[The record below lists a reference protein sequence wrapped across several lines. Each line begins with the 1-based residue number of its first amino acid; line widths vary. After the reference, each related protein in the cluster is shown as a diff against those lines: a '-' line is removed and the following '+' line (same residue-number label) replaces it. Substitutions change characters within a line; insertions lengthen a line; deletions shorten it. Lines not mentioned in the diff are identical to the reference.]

1 MAAEYTFTYGVLKKG
16 MGLCHGT
23 TSNIYMIL
31 YHYETTLD
39 SKWARYAYEMHK
51 VALDTPTLTDPDHMV
66 SYDCTGN
73 YDAFIDSVASAI
85 GGYSDFL
92 ANLEKP

>member
-1 MAAEYTFTYGVLKKG
+1 
-16 MGLCHGT
+16 
-23 TSNIYMIL
+23 
-31 YHYETTLD
+31 
-39 SKWARYAYEMHK
+39 MHK

-73 YDAFIDSVASAI
+73 YDTFIDSVASAI

-92 ANLEKP
+92 ANLAHPEDMGMLGWGKLFTKSSKGEKVA